1 MEKQPK
7 IIKRR
12 RAGITEP
19 HTDSTPTS
27 QSSFTRVEPPAE
39 SAEPAPLE
47 QFFESSQPHL
57 PIESLP
63 AIDRQPLLYY
73 PAVSYWQ
80 DELGEIRQ
88 ECDEDVWSSCPY
100 N

>member
-27 QSSFTRVEPPAE
+27 QSSFTRVELPAE

-63 AIDRQPLLYY
+63 AIDRQPLPYY
-73 PAVSYWQ
+73 PAIFQWKE
-80 DELGEIRQ
+80 ELREIRY
-88 ECDEDVWSSCPY
+88 ESDFDVWDSCPY
-100 N
+100 D

>member
-73 PAVSYWQ
+73 PAIFQWKE
-80 DELGEIRQ
+80 ELREIRY
-88 ECDEDVWSSCPY
+88 ESDFDVWDSCPY
-100 N
+100 D